1 MPEEIVRVNEANQK
15 SDRLEK
21 QVATPADFTSPEVLY
36 EDLIQEIR
44 KYHPSS
50 DLSDIERAY
59 KIARDAH
66 EGQKRKSGEPYIIHP
81 LCVAIILA
89 ELELDKETIIAGLL
103 HDVVED
109 TVMTSEDVT
118 REFGAEV
125 ALLVDGVTKLTQLN
139 YQHDKIEVQAEN
151 LRKMFLAMAKD
162 IRVILIKLA
171 DRCIICG
178 RCSIRHQQSRLKNR
192 VKRWKS
198 MHRLHI
204 VLVFPRL
211 KWNWMIYPCSI

>member
-103 HDVVED
+103 PAQCAY
-109 TVMTSEDVT
+109 SEIP
-118 REFGAEV
+118 
-125 ALLVDGVTKLTQLN
+125 
-139 YQHDKIEVQAEN
+139 Y
-151 LRKMFLAMAKD
+151 
-162 IRVILIKLA
+162 
-171 DRCIICG
+171 CG
-178 RCSIRHQQSRLKNR
+178 YLPPFHPAVHTLY
-192 VKRWKS
+192 
-198 MHRLHI
+198 H
-204 VLVFPRL
+204 VL
-211 KWNWMIYPCSI
+211 

>member
-66 EGQKRKSGEPYIIHP
+66 EGQKRKSGEPYIIR
-81 LCVAIILA
+81 CAW
-89 ELELDKETIIAGLL
+89 
-103 HDVVED
+103 
-109 TVMTSEDVT
+109 
-118 REFGAEV
+118 
-125 ALLVDGVTKLTQLN
+125 QLSLQSWN
-139 YQHDKIEVQAEN
+139 
-151 LRKMFLAMAKD
+151 
-162 IRVILIKLA
+162 LIKKQLLR
-171 DRCIICG
+171 DFCMT
-178 RCSIRHQQSRLKNR
+178 
-192 VKRWKS
+192 W
-198 MHRLHI
+198 
-204 VLVFPRL
+204 
-211 KWNWMIYPCSI
+211 

>member
-66 EGQKRKSGEPYIIHP
+66 EGQKRKSGEPW
-81 LCVAIILA
+81 
-89 ELELDKETIIAGLL
+89 
-103 HDVVED
+103 
-109 TVMTSEDVT
+109 
-118 REFGAEV
+118 
-125 ALLVDGVTKLTQLN
+125 QLSLQSWN
-139 YQHDKIEVQAEN
+139 
-151 LRKMFLAMAKD
+151 
-162 IRVILIKLA
+162 LIKKQLLR
-171 DRCIICG
+171 DFCMT
-178 RCSIRHQQSRLKNR
+178 
-192 VKRWKS
+192 W
-198 MHRLHI
+198 
-204 VLVFPRL
+204 
-211 KWNWMIYPCSI
+211 

>member
-66 EGQKRKSGEPYIIHP
+66 EGQKRRWIRWS
-81 LCVAIILA
+81 
-89 ELELDKETIIAGLL
+89 DKCP
-103 HDVVED
+103 
-109 TVMTSEDVT
+109 
-118 REFGAEV
+118 
-125 ALLVDGVTKLTQLN
+125 Q
-139 YQHDKIEVQAEN
+139 
-151 LRKMFLAMAKD
+151 RK
-162 IRVILIKLA
+162 IRVP
-171 DRCIICG
+171 
-178 RCSIRHQQSRLKNR
+178 QSLR
-192 VKRWKS
+192 
-198 MHRLHI
+198 
-204 VLVFPRL
+204 
-211 KWNWMIYPCSI
+211 

>member
-81 LCVAIILA
+81 LCVGNYPCRAGDWIKRQL
-89 ELELDKETIIAGLL
+89 LQGLL
-103 HDVVED
+103 HDAVED
-109 TVMTSEDVT
+109 TVNDE
-118 REFGAEV
+118 
-125 ALLVDGVTKLTQLN
+125 
-139 YQHDKIEVQAEN
+139 
-151 LRKMFLAMAKD
+151 
-162 IRVILIKLA
+162 
-171 DRCIICG
+171 
-178 RCSIRHQQSRLKNR
+178 
-192 VKRWKS
+192 WKT
-198 MHRLHI
+198 
-204 VLVFPRL
+204 
-211 KWNWMIYPCSI
+211 